1 MKKKNLL
8 EYYEG
13 DPDSIYDTEKYVT
26 WHWNDK
32 KTTCFGYFPT
42 SLDNDYELLSGHLM
56 HRQLAE
62 QAAEKLIGKAMVKLT
77 EMYES
82 YVNWI
87 VNQCYDKAYCLGRY
101 WEFNNPKY
109 PNIMS
114 FWDIPSSKMVKE
126 IVNKLGIDPSKFVLV
141 TEISQKDYEKNITV
155 LEYIESNSNGEDD
168 GEKEIQRPFKI
179 DPKVDKIIRSYN
191 KPNETWQSM
200 KEKEGWK
207 SLAQRNATL
216 YQENRQRVDEYFQGN
231 PDTVN
236 QYDDEDDDF
245 VTSHNYRDPRVIS
258 FGYFQTSLDGGK
270 EFMYDDKL
278 CHWDIS
284 KNLANNIL
292 GKALYSEYVD
302 EDVVRAVQDA
312 VYYTAAF
319 KGRVFLTPRV
329 VTTWYTVSSEELAD
343 LLNKIGGVDKYLDFI
358 YVISGNDGRLNVTVR
373 EYINSNKPSNP
384 RNETWMNYDIKDS
397 PSMSEKLVEF
407 IRQCNAPNSALE
419 KKSSKLG
426 RMTIAQYN
434 SLIRQEEKNPK
445 NTIKEEDMNKD
456 KYQKEF
462 SNYISIMNE
471 ALKKNDF
478 AAYNAAKEMLE
489 ETIEDSKEEK
499 ALLKEMETNNFGILN
514 HIFENELPTLF
525 KSNKKAVREVIK
537 TIKEDKNLLGQFN
550 FYRIIKEQY
559 KGEAAT
565 KYKANELLEKL
576 VKIVAED
583 VDASTIK
590 ASNKKLRKVMIEN
603 GIVPTKF
610 VDNDSKAL
618 YESGNIILT
627 KKKST
632 ANMMPLIES
641 YDAVCQYM
649 ENHKNDKV
657 NKAKDIDTIIEEFEN
672 KLKDTLT
679 ESEISFVQ
687 QITDFRS
694 PIAEQRKEKLFN
706 KFKNE
711 CIDKINEMLKEDSEN
726 IELKSLNS
734 QIEEMKY
741 NKESIVKDIAKLLE
755 IRDILMDD

>member
-13 DPDSIYDTEKYVT
+13 DPDSVYDTEKYIT
-26 WHWNDK
+26 WHWSDK
-32 KTTCFGYFPT
+32 ETTCFGYFPT

-56 HRQLAE
+56 HSQLAK
-62 QAAEKLIGKAMVKLT
+62 QAAEKLIGKAMGKLT
-77 EMYES
+77 KMYEP
-82 YVNWI
+82 YVKWI
-87 VNQCYDKAYCLGRY
+87 ENQCYDKAYCLGRY

-141 TEISQKDYEKNITV
+141 TETYQKDYEKNITV
-155 LEYIESNSNGEDD
+155 LEYIESNSNGEGD

-179 DPKVDKIIRSYN
+179 DPQVDKIIRSYN

-207 SLAQRNATL
+207 SLAQRNAT
-216 YQENRQRVDEYFQGN
+216 
-231 PDTVN
+231 
-236 QYDDEDDDF
+236 
-245 VTSHNYRDPRVIS
+245 
-258 FGYFQTSLDGGK
+258 
-270 EFMYDDKL
+270 
-278 CHWDIS
+278 
-284 KNLANNIL
+284 
-292 GKALYSEYVD
+292 
-302 EDVVRAVQDA
+302 
-312 VYYTAAF
+312 
-319 KGRVFLTPRV
+319 
-329 VTTWYTVSSEELAD
+329 
-343 LLNKIGGVDKYLDFI
+343 I
-358 YVISGNDGRLNVTVR
+358 Y
-373 EYINSNKPSNP
+373 
-384 RNETWMNYDIKDS
+384 
-397 PSMSEKLVEF
+397 
-407 IRQCNAPNSALE
+407 
-419 KKSSKLG
+419 
-426 RMTIAQYN
+426 
-434 SLIRQEEKNPK
+434 QEEKKPK
-445 NTIKEEDMNKD
+445 NTIKEENMNKD

-489 ETIEDSKEEK
+489 ETIEDSKQEK

-525 KSNKKAVREVIK
+525 KNNKKAVREVIK

-550 FYRIIKEQY
+550 FYHIIKEQY
-559 KGEAAT
+559 KGETAT
-565 KYKANELLEKL
+565 KCKANELLEKL

-583 VDASTIK
+583 VDASTVK
-590 ASNKKLRKVMIEN
+590 ASNKKLRKVMVEN
-603 GIVPTKF
+603 GIVPTNF

-627 KKKST
+627 KKKTT
-632 ANMMPLIES
+632 ANMMPLVES
-641 YDAVCQYM
+641 YDAVCKYM

-711 CIDKINEMLKEDSEN
+711 CIEKISQMLKEDAN
-726 IELKSLNS
+726 NFELKSLNE
-734 QIEEMKY
+734 QIKEMKY